1 MSDERLKRLGNRW
14 SIADGELRLALPGP
28 MTRTGSVAAHAG
40 KLADEMDHH
49 PTITLAYPG
58 LALAIHSHDAGAIT
72 DRDWRYAD
80 ALEAWLRANG
90 WDLPVE
96 DLK

>member
-1 MSDERLKRLGNRW
+1 VSDQRLQQLGARW
-14 SIADGELRLALPGP
+14 TLANGELRLSLKGP
-28 MTRTGSVAAHAG
+28 MSRTGEVAAYAG

-49 PTITLAYPG
+49 PTITLEYAG
-58 LALAIHSHDAGAIT
+58 LALAVFSHDAKAIT

-90 WDLPVE
+90 WNLPA
-96 DLK
+96 